1 MMMRSAKTHILP
13 LAGLLVLAIFPL
25 LPVPPFWLT
34 LMNNIGLASLVAI
47 GLVLLTGVGGLT
59 SFGQAAFCGFGA
71 YTTAVLTTAYGV
83 SPWLTLP
90 LSLLIGALTAFL
102 LGFITVRLS
111 GHFLPLGT
119 IAWGLALYYLFGKIE
134 FLGSYDGITS
144 IPPLSVAG
152 YSFISSQSIFYIIWG
167 FVILVSI
174 GAVNL
179 LDSRIGRAIRALRG
193 GAQAAEAFGVNIVRA
208 KLTVFVLAG
217 VLAALSGWLYAH
229 MQRSVNPTPFGLN
242 MGIEYLLMAVV
253 GGAGHVWGAVF
264 GSAVILVLKEVLQ
277 RFLPGLVGTATNV
290 EMVVFG
296 LLLVAILQAARD
308 GLWPL
313 ATKWAGLRKPER
325 KLARN
330 HGDLDRR
337 PMPERGAPL
346 LTVENA
352 RKQFGGLVAVNDVSF
367 RINAG
372 EIVGLIGPNGAGKST
387 TFNLITG
394 ILGLTA
400 GKVTYRGQPI
410 SGLNPRKIARYGIA
424 RTFQHAK
431 VLPDMSVLENV
442 ALGAHLRGSA
452 GVLRSFIRAER
463 AEEATLLAEAARQ
476 VERVGLAALM
486 HRPAGDLALGQ
497 IRILEIARALAAD
510 PSLLLLDEPAAGL
523 RHAEKQ
529 ELAAL
534 LKKLREEG
542 VSVLLVEHDMGF
554 VMGLVDQ
561 LVVLDFGTLIADG
574 KPQEVRNHPAVI
586 AAYLGGAV

>member
-13 LAGLLVLAIFPL
+13 LSGLLVLAIFPL

-325 KLARN
+325 KLAQS
-330 HGDLDRR
+330 HGDLHRR
-337 PMPERGAPL
+337 HMPERGAPL
-346 LTVENA
+346 LTVENV

-367 RINAG
+367 AVNAG
-372 EIVGLIGPNGAGKST
+372 QIVGLIGPNGAGKST

>member
-1 MMMRSAKTHILP
+1 MSNRLP
-13 LAGLLVLAIFPL
+13 VLPIIGLLVVAAFPL

-34 LMNNIGLASLVAI
+34 LVNNIGLASLVAI

-90 LSLLIGALTAFL
+90 LSLLMGAVMALL

-134 FLGSYDGITS
+134 ILGQYDGITA

-152 YSFISSQSIFYIIWG
+152 YAFISSQSIFYVIWG
-167 FVILVSI
+167 FVILTAI
-174 GAVNL
+174 GATNL
-179 LDSRIGRAIRALRG
+179 LDSRVGRAIRALRG

-208 KLTVFVLAG
+208 KLTVFVFAG

-229 MQRSVNPTPFGLN
+229 MQRSVNPTPLGLS

-264 GSAVILVLKEVLQ
+264 GSAVLLVLKEVLQ
-277 RFLPGLVGTATNV
+277 RFLPDLVGTTTNV

-296 LLLVAILQAARD
+296 ILLVVILQVARE

-313 ATKWAGLRKPER
+313 LTRWVGVKVRER
-325 KLARN
+325 EISKNVSA
-330 HGDLDRR
+330 LDRR
-337 PMPERGAPL
+337 ALPQRGAPL
-346 LTVENA
+346 LSVETA
-352 RKQFGGLVAVNDVSF
+352 RKEFGGLVAVNDVSF
-367 RINAG
+367 RVRAG
-372 EIVGLIGPNGAGKST
+372 EVVGLIGPNGAGKST

-394 ILGLTA
+394 LLGLTKGA
-400 GKVTYRGQPI
+400 VTYQGQAI
-410 SGLNPRKIARYGIA
+410 SGLNPRDIARFGIA

-431 VLPDMSVLENV
+431 ILPDMSVLENV
-442 ALGAHLRGSA
+442 ALGAHLRGSV
-452 GVLRSFIRAER
+452 GVVRSMLRLER

-476 VERVGLAALM
+476 VERVGLGQLL

-510 PSLLLLDEPAAGL
+510 PALVLLDEPAAGL

-529 ELAAL
+529 ELSAL
-534 LKKLREEG
+534 LSKLREEG

-574 KPQEVRNHPAVI
+574 KPQDVRNHPAVI
-586 AAYLGGAV
+586 AAYLGGSA